1 MANRRVPRETTAAGA
16 PRQQR
21 ATTATL
27 LQGDAGYR
35 LMVESI
41 RDHAIFMLDPDG
53 LVTNWNAG
61 AEHIKGYSSDEII
74 GQHFSVFYSLEDR
87 RAGIPQQALMIA
99 AKDGMYEGEGWRIRK
114 NGSRFFAT
122 VVIEPL
128 RAETGELIGFGKITR
143 DITRR
148 VRDQQALEET
158 RIRLA
163 QAQRMEAVGQLTTGI
178 AHDFNNLLTSI
189 IGNLDLISRR
199 PRDQESITQRLAAVA
214 RAADR
219 AASLTA
225 RLLAFAR
232 RQTLA
237 PQPMD
242 INRLI
247 TDMSELLRRTLGEN
261 VHVEA
266 ILAGGLWRAFV
277 DPVQLENSILNLA
290 INARDAMPDG
300 GKLTVESAN
309 TYLDEE
315 YATSRS
321 EVTAGQY
328 VLIAVTDSGTGMTPK
343 VIERAFEPFFTT
355 KAEGIG
361 TGLGLSQVYGFVK
374 QSGGHVALYSEVG
387 QGTTIKMY
395 FPRYSGMDEPQPR
408 RARPDVTT
416 LARGET
422 VLLVED
428 DTGVRDFAA
437 DALRLLGYQV
447 IEAPDAVTALSV
459 VETHPNIDVL
469 LTDVGLPDING
480 RQLAD
485 QILRQ
490 RPAAKVLFMTGYAR
504 NAIVH
509 QGVLD
514 PDVDLLAKP
523 FTIDSLGR
531 KMRQVIDRE

>member
-1 MANRRVPRETTAAGA
+1 MANRRVPRQAPARA
-16 PRQQR
+16 PRR
-21 ATTATL
+21 RDRVAARL
-27 LQGDAGYR
+27 LEGDAGYR

-41 RDHAIFMLDPDG
+41 KDHAIFMLDANG

-61 AEHIKGYSSDEII
+61 AALIKGYSAEEII
-74 GQHFSVFYSLEDR
+74 GQHFSVFYSPEDR
-87 RAGIPQQALMIA
+87 RAGIPQRALETA
-99 AKDGMYEGEGWRIRK
+99 ARDGAYEAEGWRIRK
-114 NGSRFFAT
+114 DGSRFFAA

-128 RAETGELIGFGKITR
+128 RADTGELIGFGKITR

-148 VRDQQALEET
+148 VRERQALEET

-178 AHDFNNLLTSI
+178 AHDFNNLLTTI
-189 IGNLDLISRR
+189 IGNLDLISRGSS
-199 PRDQESITQRLAAVA
+199 DHAVVAQRLVSVAHAAH
-214 RAADR
+214 RAS
-219 AASLTA
+219 SLTS

-237 PQPMD
+237 PQATD

-261 VHVEA
+261 IDVEA
-266 ILAGGLWRAFV
+266 VLAGGLWRAFV
-277 DPVQLENSILNLA
+277 DPVQLENSLLNLA

-315 YATSRS
+315 YAESRP

-328 VLIAVTDSGTGMTPK
+328 VLIAVTDSGSGMTPE

-355 KAEGIG
+355 KSEGVG

-374 QSGGHVALYSEVG
+374 QSGGHIALYSEVG
-387 QGTTIKMY
+387 QGTTIKIY
-395 FPRYSGMDEPQPR
+395 LPRYSGADAPEPTR
-408 RARPDVTT
+408 VRPDVTT
-416 LARGET
+416 LASGET

-428 DTGVRDFAA
+428 DAAVRDFAG
-437 DALRLLGYQV
+437 DALRLLGYRV
-447 IEAPDAVTALSV
+447 VVAADAATALSALDA
-459 VETHPNIDVL
+459 HPQIDVL
-469 LTDVGLPDING
+469 LTDVALPDLNG
-480 RQLAD
+480 RQLAN
-485 QILRQ
+485 QVTRR
-490 RPAAKVLFMTGYAR
+490 RPAVKVLFMTGYAR

-514 PDVDLLAKP
+514 PEVDLLAKP
-523 FTIDSLGR
+523 FTVDSLGR
-531 KMRQVIDRE
+531 KLRQVIARG

>member
-1 MANRRVPRETTAAGA
+1 MANRRVPRKTKAADP
-16 PRQQR
+16 PRQQS

-41 RDHAIFMLDPDG
+41 RDHAIFMLDADG

-74 GQHFSVFYSLEDR
+74 GQHFSVFYSQEDR
-87 RAGIPQQALMIA
+87 RAGLPQQALMIA
-99 AKDGMYEGEGWRIRK
+99 ATNGMYEGEGWRIRK

-189 IGNLDLISRR
+189 IGNLDLISRK
-199 PRDQESITQRLAAVA
+199 PRDQEAMTRQLAAAA

-261 VHVEA
+261 ISVEA
-266 ILAGGLWRAFV
+266 VLAGGLWRAFV
-277 DPVQLENSILNLA
+277 DPVQLENSILNVA

-315 YATSRS
+315 YAESRS

-355 KAEGIG
+355 KSEGIG

-387 QGTTIKMY
+387 RGTTIKMY
-395 FPRYSGMDEPQPR
+395 FPRYSGMDEPQPG

-428 DTGVRDFAA
+428 DNGVRDFAA
-437 DALRLLGYQV
+437 SALRLLGYQV
-447 IEAPDAVTALSV
+447 IEAPDAMTALSV
-459 VETHPNIDVL
+459 VEIHPNIDVL

-485 QILRQ
+485 QIIHL

-531 KMRQVIDRE
+531 KMRQVIDRG

>member
-1 MANRRVPRETTAAGA
+1 MANRRVPLKPTTAGA
-16 PRQQR
+16 SRR
-21 ATTATL
+21 RHTTATTL

-41 RDHAIFMLDPDG
+41 RDHAIFMLDAAG
-53 LVTNWNAG
+53 LVANWNAG
-61 AEHIKGYSSDEII
+61 AAIIKGYSAEEII
-74 GQHFSVFYSLEDR
+74 GQHFSVFYSQEDQ
-87 RAGIPQQALMIA
+87 RAGIPQQALQIA
-99 AKDGMYEGEGWRIRK
+99 ALDGNYEAEGWRIRK
-114 NGSRFFAT
+114 DGSRFFAT

-128 RAETGELIGFGKITR
+128 RTESGELIGFGKITR

-148 VRDQQALEET
+148 VQERQAFEET

-163 QAQRMEAVGQLTTGI
+163 QAQRMEAVGQLTTGV
-178 AHDFNNLLTSI
+178 AHDFNNLLTTI
-189 IGNLDLISRR
+189 IGNLDLISSR
-199 PRDQESITQRLAAVA
+199 PHDQTAINARLAAVGH
-214 RAADR
+214 AADR

-237 PQPMD
+237 PQPVD
-242 INRLI
+242 INRMI
-247 TDMSELLRRTLGEN
+247 TDTSELLQRTLGEN
-261 VHVEA
+261 IDVEA
-266 ILAGGLWRAFV
+266 VLAGGLWRAFV
-277 DPVQLENSILNLA
+277 DPLQLENSLLNLA

-309 TYLDEE
+309 TYLDDE
-315 YATSRS
+315 YAESRT
-321 EVTAGQY
+321 EVKAGQY
-328 VLIAVTDSGTGMTPK
+328 VLIAVTDSGTGMTAE
-343 VIERAFEPFFTT
+343 VIERAFDPFFTT
-355 KAEGIG
+355 KPEGIG

-374 QSGGHVALYSEVG
+374 QSGGHIALYSEVG
-387 QGTTIKMY
+387 QGTTIKIY
-395 FPRYSGMDEPQPR
+395 FPRYTGRDMPEPR

-416 LARGET
+416 LASGET

-428 DTGVRDFAA
+428 DAGVRDFASN
-437 DALRLLGYQV
+437 ALRLLGYRV
-447 IEAPDAVTALSV
+447 IEAADAMTALSV
-459 VETHPNIDVL
+459 AEATQNIDVL
-469 LTDVGLPDING
+469 LTDVALPDING

-485 QILRQ
+485 RIIRLH
-490 RPAAKVLFMTGYAR
+490 PAAKVLFMTGYAR

-531 KMRQVIDRE
+531 KMRQVIDRR